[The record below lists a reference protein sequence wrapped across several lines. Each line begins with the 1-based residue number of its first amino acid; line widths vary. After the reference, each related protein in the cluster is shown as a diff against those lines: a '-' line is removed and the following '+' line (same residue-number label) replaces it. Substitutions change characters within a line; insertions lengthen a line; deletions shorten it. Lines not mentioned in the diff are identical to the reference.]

1 MSQMFY
7 IALTLL
13 SALTHSWAQS
23 SPAPS
28 QPPQTN
34 NLNQFSIVGNSLVS
48 AQQAFVGT
56 SDKVYIV
63 DKTENNPVAIN
74 GHPAWASEYSL
85 STNKARAMDAV
96 TNSFCAG
103 GSVLGNGTWMNVGGN
118 QAVTY
123 GGVATGDNGGPPF
136 DDPDGGQSIRL
147 LDPNDDMNAAWIL
160 TTPMTTARW
169 YPTLETLEDGS
180 MIIIGGCTF
189 GGYVNDP
196 TQTNPTYEFF
206 PSRGGPIESPLLDR
220 TLPTNLYPLTWLLP
234 SGNLLMQ
241 SNRDTIVLDYKNN
254 KETPMDN
261 IPDAVRTYPAS
272 AGTAMLPLTPANN
285 WTATI
290 MFCGGTDLQND
301 QWNTNWNI
309 AAYPA
314 SQSCVKITPDVST
327 SYVHDD
333 NLPGGRSMGNMVLL
347 PDDRIFV
354 TNGAAMG
361 TAGYGNLSWAIGE
374 SFADSPDLQPI
385 IYNPN
390 APQGSRW
397 SSNGLSP
404 STIPRM
410 YHSVATLLPDGS
422 IFVSGSNPNYDV
434 NTKGVKYPTEYRVE
448 IFYPSYFNER
458 RPEPQGLLQQLSYG
472 GPPFNV
478 SLSKDDLFGS
488 MNNIQNATVVV
499 MRTGFST
506 HTMNMGMRSLHLDMS
521 YTGNADGSGVLH
533 VSQMPPNPAV
543 FAPGPAFIFV
553 VVNGVP
559 SIGSP
564 VMVGS
569 GRIENQTTLAV
580 SPLPS
585 SSTPSPSSQGQSGGN
600 QSKKNASTCNVVGYA
615 RLSLVACF
623 TLFLWTF

>member
-1 MSQMFY
+1 
-7 IALTLL
+7 
-13 SALTHSWAQS
+13 
-23 SPAPS
+23 
-28 QPPQTN
+28 
-34 NLNQFSIVGNSLVS
+34 
-48 AQQAFVGT
+48 
-56 SDKVYIV
+56 
-63 DKTENNPVAIN
+63 
-74 GHPAWASEYSL
+74 
-85 STNKARAMDAV
+85 
-96 TNSFCAG
+96 
-103 GSVLGNGTWMNVGGN
+103 
-118 QAVTY
+118 
-123 GGVATGDNGGPPF
+123 
-136 DDPDGGQSIRL
+136 
-147 LDPNDDMNAAWIL
+147 
-160 TTPMTTARW
+160 
-169 YPTLETLEDGS
+169 
-180 MIIIGGCTF
+180 
-189 GGYVNDP
+189 
-196 TQTNPTYEFF
+196 
-206 PSRGGPIESPLLDR
+206 
-220 TLPTNLYPLTWLLP
+220 LTWLLP
-234 SGNLLMQ
+234 SGNLLVQ

-301 QWNTNWNI
+301 QYALLVDCFRICFFWLTRSFYRWNTNWNI

-361 TAGYGNLSWAIGE
+361 ACVLCVMVSWAADDIPLVAVIGTAGYGNLSWAIGE

-385 IYNPN
+385 IYNTN

-410 YHSVATLLPDGS
+410 YHSVATLLPDGKEILHTLFLDTNVKFHRFVSSSGS

-506 HTMNMGMRSLHLDMS
+506 HTMVRLIR
-521 YTGNADGSGVLH
+521 
-533 VSQMPPNPAV
+533 
-543 FAPGPAFIFV
+543 FFFF
-553 VVNGVP
+553 
-559 SIGSP
+559 SIAQRRRLFS
-564 VMVGS
+564 
-569 GRIENQTTLAV
+569 RIWV
-580 SPLPS
+580 
-585 SSTPSPSSQGQSGGN
+585 
-600 QSKKNASTCNVVGYA
+600 
-615 RLSLVACF
+615 
-623 TLFLWTF
+623 